1 MEKIPLST
9 EIILR
14 NNVNCLF
21 VAHRL
26 EKKTKELQ
34 IAERNAMIYETRC
47 NDLQSQFNQSQAER
61 KKLAEKERELEKE
74 LDRMKGLLDDAR
86 KHLEEETLQRIDLEN
101 NIQSLKEDISFK
113 DQVYQQELSETRTR
127 RQVSKLFETTLDL

>member
-1 MEKIPLST
+1 MF
-9 EIILR
+9 
-14 NNVNCLF
+14 C
-21 VAHRL
+21 RL
-26 EKKTKELQ
+26 EKKTKDLQ

-47 NDLQSQFNQSQAER
+47 SDLQSQFNQSQAER
-61 KKLAEKERELEKE
+61 KKLAEKDRESEKE
-74 LDRMKGLLDDAR
+74 IERLKALLDDAR

-127 RQVSKLFETTLDL
+127 RQVIIIIRFHCNLNLAL